1 MAKTTKTTTK
11 QSKTKPVQAE
21 SKHREN
27 RYLRAARIIIEIGA
41 VEDIDLAEL
50 AVRAD
55 MSAATASHCWAAF
68 QGITEALR
76 DSKLL
81 PAKKAAAKQAPI
93 APPAPMNAEETR
105 EPEPAEA

>member
-1 MAKTTKTTTK
+1 
-11 QSKTKPVQAE
+11 
-21 SKHREN
+21 
-27 RYLRAARIIIEIGA
+27 
-41 VEDIDLAEL
+41 
-50 AVRAD
+50 

-68 QGITEALR
+68 QGITEALK

-93 APPAPMNAEETR
+93 APTNAEETR

>member
-68 QGITEALR
+68 QGITEEGSRQASP
-76 DSKLL
+76 DS
-81 PAKKAAAKQAPI
+81 AASADECRG
-93 APPAPMNAEETR
+93 NA